1 MITLSWNPVL
11 NKFIEIKNAYI
22 STFSKSRL
30 WDYDPSK
37 TTCLEY
43 WVERLNK
50 PEYIELIKPLQL
62 IEHRGLLLVRYGN
75 YADVFGGEDDVTPDE
90 FWDKYDGFYLE
101 CRSVVID
108 IIENRLAVTP
118 FKKFRN
124 LDECEETSIENISKR
139 IRDAKCVEFSDK
151 LDGSM
156 QAVRYY
162 NDNIVMC
169 GSTSLNPESSWRLK
183 DGYKMLF
190 NRAGYIDLIMDNPLL
205 TFIFEYISMKD
216 AHVVVYSKEQEGLY
230 LIGIRNSVTGEEYS
244 YKTIKEFADKY
255 SIPSTT
261 VFNKTLDD
269 VIKELDDKKSN
280 EAEGFVVNIDGYK
293 VKIKYNDYVNMHRVL
308 SEISS
313 VNLVIRNIA
322 DGTFDDMISKVP
334 TAYKDRVLKTA
345 NVVFKYI
352 HNTELEIKDCFDKA
366 PKDDKKEFMVW
377 VETNV
382 PSRIKAYVRE
392 KYYGKEYNLIKSKS
406 GRYMKLCEM
415 ETKDNE

>member
-1 MITLSWNPVL
+1 MSWNPVL

-22 STFSKSRL
+22 STFSTNRL
-30 WDYDPSK
+30 WDYNTSK

-43 WVERLNK
+43 WVERLDN

-62 IEHRGLLLVRYGN
+62 IEHNGLLLIRYGN

-108 IIENRLAVTP
+108 IKENRLVVTP

-124 LDECEETSIENISKR
+124 LNECEETSIENISKR
-139 IRDAKCVEFSDK
+139 IKDAKCVEFSDK

-162 NDNIVMC
+162 NDSIVMC
-169 GSTSLNPESSWRLK
+169 GSTSLNPEFSWRLK
-183 DGYKMLF
+183 DGYHMLF
-190 NRAGYIDLIMDNPLL
+190 DRAGYIDLIMDNPLL

-216 AHVVVYSKEQEGLY
+216 AHVVVYSKDQEGLY

-244 YKTIKEFADKY
+244 YKEVNSFANKY
-255 SIPSTT
+255 GIPTT
-261 VFNKTLDD
+261 RVFDKTLDD

-293 VKIKYNDYVNMHRVL
+293 VKIKYNDYVSMHRIL

-313 VNLVIRNIA
+313 INLVIKNIA

-334 TAYKDRVLKTA
+334 KAYKDRVMQTA
-345 NVVFKYI
+345 NIVFRYI
-352 HNTELEIKDCFDKA
+352 HNTELKIKEYFDKA
-366 PKDDKKEFMVW
+366 PKDDKKEFMLW
-377 VETNV
+377 VESNV
-382 PSRIKAYVRE
+382 PNSIKAFVRE
-392 KYYGKEYNLIKSKS
+392 KYYGREYNLIKNRS
-406 GRYMKLCEM
+406 GRYLKVNEM
-415 ETKDNE
+415 EGDTYN

>member
-1 MITLSWNPVL
+1 MSWNPVL
-11 NKFIEIKNAYI
+11 NKFIEIKWAFLR
-22 STFSKSRL
+22 TFSRDEL
-30 WDYDPSK
+30 YDYDRSK
-37 TTCLEY
+37 QTCLDY
-43 WVERLNK
+43 WVEKLDN

-62 IEHRGLLLVRYGN
+62 IEHRGLLLIRYGN

-108 IIENRLAVTP
+108 IKENRLVVTP

-124 LDECEETSIENISKR
+124 LNECEETSVENISKR
-139 IRDAKCVEFSDK
+139 IKDAKCVEFSDK

-162 NDNIVMC
+162 NDSIVMC
-169 GSTSLNPESSWRLK
+169 GSTSLNPEFSWRLK

-216 AHVVVYSKEQEGLY
+216 AHVVVYTKEQEGLY
-230 LIGIRNSVTGEEYS
+230 LIGIRNSATGEEYS
-244 YKTIKEFADKY
+244 YADINTYAKKY
-255 SIPSTT
+255 NIPSTT
-261 VFNKTLDD
+261 VFDKTLDE
-269 VIKELDDKKSN
+269 VVKELDDKKSN

-313 VNLVIRNIA
+313 VNLVIKNIA

-334 TAYKDRVLKTA
+334 TAYKDRVMKTA

-352 HNTELEIKDCFDKA
+352 HNTELEIKELFDKA
-366 PKDDKKEFMVW
+366 PKDDKKEFMLW
-377 VETNV
+377 VENNV
-382 PSRIKAYVRE
+382 PNKIKAFVRE
-392 KYYGKEYNLIKSKS
+392 KYYGKEYNLIKNKS
-406 GRYMKLCEM
+406 GRYLKINEM
-415 ETKDNE
+415 EADTYN

>member
-1 MITLSWNPVL
+1 MKSWNPVL
-11 NKFIEIKNAYI
+11 NKFIEIKNTYI
-22 STFSKSRL
+22 SMFSTNRL
-30 WDYDPSK
+30 WNYNTSK

-43 WVERLNK
+43 WVERINN

-62 IEHRGLLLVRYGN
+62 IEHRGLLLIRYGN

-108 IIENRLAVTP
+108 IKENRLVITP

-124 LDECEETSIENISKR
+124 LNECEETSIENISKR
-139 IRDAKCVEFSDK
+139 IKDAKCVEFSDK

-216 AHVVVYSKEQEGLY
+216 AHVVVYSKDQEGLY

-244 YKTIKEFADKY
+244 YKEVNRFANKY
-255 SIPSTT
+255 SIPTT
-261 VFNKTLDD
+261 RVFDKTLDD

-293 VKIKYNDYVNMHRVL
+293 VKIKYNDYVNMHRIL

-313 VNLVIRNIA
+313 VNLVIKNIA

-334 TAYKDRVLKTA
+334 KAYKDRVMQTA

-352 HNTELEIKDCFDKA
+352 HNTELKIKEYFDKA
-366 PKDDKKEFMVW
+366 PKDDKKEFMLW
-377 VETNV
+377 VESNV
-382 PSRIKAYVRE
+382 PNSIKAFVRE
-392 KYYGKEYNLIKSKS
+392 KYYGREYNLIKNRS
-406 GRYMKLCEM
+406 GRYLKINEM
-415 ETKDNE
+415 EDDTYN

>member
-1 MITLSWNPVL
+1 MSWNPVL
-11 NKFIEIKNAYI
+11 NKFIEIKWAFLRA
-22 STFSKSRL
+22 FSRDEL
-30 WDYDPSK
+30 YDYDRSK
-37 TTCLEY
+37 QTCLDY
-43 WVERLNK
+43 WVEKLDN

-62 IEHRGLLLVRYGN
+62 IEHNGLLLIRYGN
-75 YADVFGGEDDVTPDE
+75 YADVFGGEEDVTPDE

-108 IIENRLAVTP
+108 IKENRLVVTP

-139 IRDAKCVEFSDK
+139 IKDAKCVEFSDK

-183 DGYKMLF
+183 DGYHMLF
-190 NRAGYIDLIMDNPLL
+190 QRAGYIDLIMDNPLL

-244 YKTIKEFADKY
+244 YKEVNRFANKY
-255 SIPSTT
+255 SIPTT
-261 VFNKTLDD
+261 RVFDKTLDD

-293 VKIKYNDYVNMHRVL
+293 VKIKYNDYVNMHRIL

-313 VNLVIRNIA
+313 INLVIKNIA
-322 DGTFDDMISKVP
+322 DGIFDDMISKVP
-334 TAYKDRVLKTA
+334 KAYKDRVMQTA
-345 NVVFKYI
+345 NIVFKYI
-352 HNTELEIKDCFDKA
+352 HNTELKIKEYFDKA
-366 PKDDKKEFMVW
+366 PKDDKKEFMLW
-377 VETNV
+377 VESNV
-382 PSRIKAYVRE
+382 PNSIKAFVRE
-392 KYYGKEYNLIKSKS
+392 KYYGREYNLIKNRS
-406 GRYMKLCEM
+406 GRYLKINEM
-415 ETKDNE
+415 EDDTYN

>member
-1 MITLSWNPVL
+1 MNWNPVL
-11 NKFIEIKNAYI
+11 NKFIEIKWAFLR
-22 STFSKSRL
+22 TFSRDEL
-30 WDYDPSK
+30 YDYDRSK
-37 TTCLEY
+37 QTCLEY
-43 WVERLNK
+43 WVEKLDN

-62 IEHRGLLLVRYGN
+62 IEHNGLLLIRYGN
-75 YADVFGGEDDVTPDE
+75 YADVFGGEEDVTPDE

-108 IIENRLAVTP
+108 IKENRLVVTP

-139 IRDAKCVEFSDK
+139 IKDAKCVEFSDK

-162 NDNIVMC
+162 NDDIVMC
-169 GSTSLNPESSWRLK
+169 GSTSLNPKTSWRLK
-183 DGYKMLF
+183 DGYHMLF
-190 NRAGYIDLIMDNPLL
+190 QRAGYIDLIMDNPLL

-216 AHVVVYSKEQEGLY
+216 AHVVVYSKDQEGLY

-244 YKTIKEFADKY
+244 YKEVNRFANKY
-255 SIPSTT
+255 SIPTT
-261 VFNKTLDD
+261 RVFDKTLDN

-293 VKIKYNDYVNMHRVL
+293 VKIKYNDYVNMHRIL

-313 VNLVIRNIA
+313 VNLVIKNIA

-334 TAYKDRVLKTA
+334 KAYKDRVMQTA

-352 HNTELEIKDCFDKA
+352 HNTELKIKEYFDKA
-366 PKDDKKEFMVW
+366 PKDDKKEFMLW
-377 VETNV
+377 VESNV
-382 PSRIKAYVRE
+382 PNSIKAFVRE
-392 KYYGKEYNLIKSKS
+392 KYYGREYNLIKNRS
-406 GRYMKLCEM
+406 GRYLKINEM
-415 ETKDNE
+415 EGDTYN

>member
-22 STFSKSRL
+22 STFSTNRL
-30 WDYDPSK
+30 WDYNPSK
-37 TTCLEY
+37 TTCLDY
-43 WVERLNK
+43 WVERLDNS
-50 PEYIELIKPLQL
+50 EYIELIKPLQL
-62 IEHRGLLLVRYGN
+62 IEHRGLLLIRYGN

-139 IRDAKCVEFSDK
+139 INDAKCVEFSDK

-205 TFIFEYISMKD
+205 TFIFEYISM
-216 AHVVVYSKEQEGLY
+216 
-230 LIGIRNSVTGEEYS
+230 
-244 YKTIKEFADKY
+244 
-255 SIPSTT
+255 
-261 VFNKTLDD
+261 
-269 VIKELDDKKSN
+269 
-280 EAEGFVVNIDGYK
+280 NI
-293 VKIKYNDYVNMHRVL
+293 IC
-308 SEISS
+308 
-313 VNLVIRNIA
+313 
-322 DGTFDDMISKVP
+322 ISK
-334 TAYKDRVLKTA
+334 
-345 NVVFKYI
+345 
-352 HNTELEIKDCFDKA
+352 
-366 PKDDKKEFMVW
+366 
-377 VETNV
+377 
-382 PSRIKAYVRE
+382 
-392 KYYGKEYNLIKSKS
+392 
-406 GRYMKLCEM
+406 
-415 ETKDNE
+415 

>member
-1 MITLSWNPVL
+1 
-11 NKFIEIKNAYI
+11 
-22 STFSKSRL
+22 
-30 WDYDPSK
+30 
-37 TTCLEY
+37 
-43 WVERLNK
+43 
-50 PEYIELIKPLQL
+50 
-62 IEHRGLLLVRYGN
+62 
-75 YADVFGGEDDVTPDE
+75 
-90 FWDKYDGFYLE
+90 
-101 CRSVVID
+101 
-108 IIENRLAVTP
+108 
-118 FKKFRN
+118 
-124 LDECEETSIENISKR
+124 
-139 IRDAKCVEFSDK
+139 
-151 LDGSM
+151 
-156 QAVRYY
+156 
-162 NDNIVMC
+162 
-169 GSTSLNPESSWRLK
+169 
-183 DGYKMLF
+183 MLF

-205 TFIFEYISMKD
+205 TFIFEYISIKD

-244 YKTIKEFADKY
+244 YKTIREFADKY
-255 SIPSTT
+255 SVPSTT
-261 VFNKTLDD
+261 VFDKTLDD

>member
-1 MITLSWNPVL
+1 MNWNPVL
-11 NKFIEIKNAYI
+11 NKFIEIKWAFLRA
-22 STFSKSRL
+22 FSRDEL
-30 WDYDPSK
+30 YDYDKSK
-37 TTCLEY
+37 QTCLGY
-43 WVERLNK
+43 WVDKLDNPAYK
-50 PEYIELIKPLQL
+50 ELIKPLQL
-62 IEHRGLLLVRYGN
+62 IEHNGLLLIRYGN

-108 IIENRLAVTP
+108 IKENRLVVTP

-124 LDECEETSIENISKR
+124 LNECEETSIENISKR
-139 IRDAKCVEFSDK
+139 IKDVKCVEFSDK

-162 NDNIVMC
+162 NDSIIMC

-244 YKTIKEFADKY
+244 YADVKAYAEKY
-255 SIPSTT
+255 SVPSTAI
-261 VFNKTLDD
+261 FDKTLDD

-308 SEISS
+308 SESS
-313 VNLVIRNIA
+313 SINLVIKNIA

-334 TAYKDRVLKTA
+334 TAYKDRVMKTA

-352 HNTELEIKDCFDKA
+352 HNTELEIKDYFDKA
-366 PKDDKKEFMVW
+366 PKDNKKEFMVW
-377 VETNV
+377 VEANI
-382 PSRIKAYVRE
+382 PNRIKAYVRE

-415 ETKDNE
+415 EAKDNE

>member
-1 MITLSWNPVL
+1 MKNWNPVL

-22 STFSKSRL
+22 SAFSKDEL
-30 WDYDPSK
+30 YNYDTSN
-37 TTCLEY
+37 TTCLDY
-43 WVERLNK
+43 WVERLGN
-50 PEYIELIKPLQL
+50 PEYIDLIKPLQL
-62 IEHRGLLLVRYGN
+62 IEHYGLLLIRYGN

-108 IIENRLAVTP
+108 SRRDCLAITP

-124 LDECEETSIENISKR
+124 LNECEETSFENISTK
-139 IRDAKCVEFSDK
+139 IKNAKCVEFSDK

-156 QAVRYY
+156 QAARYY
-162 NDNIVMC
+162 NDRIYMC
-169 GSTSLNPESSWRLK
+169 GSTSLNPELSWRLE
-183 DGYKMLF
+183 DGYRMLF
-190 NRAGYIDLIMDNPLL
+190 SQYGYLEIIKENPEL
-205 TFIFEYISMKD
+205 TFIFEYISIKD

-230 LIGIRNSVTGEEYS
+230 LIGIRNSLTGEEFS
-244 YKTIKEFADKY
+244 YKDVNNFAEKY
-255 SIPSTT
+255 GIPSTT

-313 VNLVIRNIA
+313 VNLVIKNIA
-322 DGTFDDMISKVP
+322 DGTFDDMISKIP
-334 TAYKDRVLKTA
+334 TAYKDRVYEIA
-345 NVVFKYI
+345 IRVFKYI
-352 HNTELEIKDCFDKA
+352 HDTEMKIRGYFDKA
-366 PKDDKKEFMVW
+366 PKDDKKEFMLW
-377 VETNV
+377 VEDNV
-382 PSRIKAYVRE
+382 PNKLKAFVRE

-406 GRYMKLCEM
+406 GRYMKLYEM
-415 ETKDNE
+415 ELKNNE

>member
-1 MITLSWNPVL
+1 MYWNPVL
-11 NKFIEIKNAYI
+11 NKFIEIKWAFLRA
-22 STFSKSRL
+22 FSRDEL
-30 WDYDPSK
+30 YDYDKSK
-37 TTCLEY
+37 QTCLEY
-43 WVERLNK
+43 WVEKLDS
-50 PEYIELIKPLQL
+50 PEYTELIKPLQL
-62 IEHRGLLLVRYGN
+62 IEHNGLLLIRYGN

-108 IIENRLAVTP
+108 IKRDRLVVTP

-124 LDECEETSIENISKR
+124 LNECEETSIENISKR
-139 IRDAKCVEFSDK
+139 IKDAKCVEFSDK

-162 NDNIVMC
+162 NDSIVMC
-169 GSTSLNPESSWRLK
+169 GSTSLNPEFSWRLK

-205 TFIFEYISMKD
+205 TFIFEYISTKD

-244 YKTIKEFADKY
+244 YKEVNRFANKY
-255 SIPSTT
+255 SIPTT
-261 VFNKTLDD
+261 RVFDKTLDD

-293 VKIKYNDYVNMHRVL
+293 VKIKYNDYVSMHRIL

-313 VNLVIRNIA
+313 INLVIKNIA

-334 TAYKDRVLKTA
+334 KAYKDRVMQTA
-345 NVVFKYI
+345 NIVFKYI
-352 HNTELEIKDCFDKA
+352 HNTELRIKEYFDKA
-366 PKDDKKEFMVW
+366 PKDDKKEFMLW
-377 VETNV
+377 VESNV
-382 PSRIKAYVRE
+382 PNSIKAFVRE
-392 KYYGKEYNLIKSKS
+392 KYYGREYNLIKNKS
-406 GRYMKLCEM
+406 GRYLKINEM
-415 ETKDNE
+415 EGDTYN

>member
-1 MITLSWNPVL
+1 M
-11 NKFIEIKNAYI
+11 
-22 STFSKSRL
+22 
-30 WDYDPSK
+30 WDYNTSK

-43 WVERLNK
+43 WVERLNN

-62 IEHRGLLLVRYGN
+62 IEYRGLLLVRYGN

-108 IIENRLAVTP
+108 IKENRLVVTP
-118 FKKFRN
+118 FKKFRSLN
-124 LDECEETSIENISKR
+124 ECEETSIENISKR
-139 IRDAKCVEFSDK
+139 IKDAKCVEFSDK

-162 NDNIVMC
+162 NYNIVMC

-190 NRAGYIDLIMDNPLL
+190 NRAGYIDLVMDNPLL

-216 AHVVVYSKEQEGLY
+216 AHVVVYSKDQEGLY

-244 YKTIKEFADKY
+244 YKEVNSFANKY
-255 SIPSTT
+255 GIPTT
-261 VFNKTLDD
+261 RVFDKTLDD

-293 VKIKYNDYVNMHRVL
+293 VKIKYNDYVSMHRIL

-313 VNLVIRNIA
+313 INLVIKNIA
-322 DGTFDDMISKVP
+322 DGTFDDMIGKVP
-334 TAYKDRVLKTA
+334 KAYKDRVMQTA
-345 NVVFKYI
+345 NIVFKYI
-352 HNTELEIKDCFDKA
+352 HNTELKIKEYFDKA
-366 PKDDKKEFMVW
+366 PKDDKKEFMLW
-377 VETNV
+377 VESNV
-382 PSRIKAYVRE
+382 PNSIKAFVRE
-392 KYYGKEYNLIKSKS
+392 KYYGREYNLIKNRS
-406 GRYMKLCEM
+406 GRYLKINEM
-415 ETKDNE
+415 EGDTYN

>member
-1 MITLSWNPVL
+1 MSWNPVL
-11 NKFIEIKNAYI
+11 NKFIEIKWEFLRA
-22 STFSKSRL
+22 FSRDEL
-30 WDYDPSK
+30 YDYDRSK
-37 TTCLEY
+37 QTCLDY
-43 WVERLNK
+43 WVEKLDN

-62 IEHRGLLLVRYGN
+62 IEHNGLLLIRYGN
-75 YADVFGGEDDVTPDE
+75 YADVFGGEEDVTPDE

-108 IIENRLAVTP
+108 IKENRLVVTP

-139 IRDAKCVEFSDK
+139 IKDAKCVEFSDK

-169 GSTSLNPESSWRLK
+169 GSTSLNPKTSWRLK
-183 DGYKMLF
+183 DGYHMLF
-190 NRAGYIDLIMDNPLL
+190 QRAGYIDLIMDNPLL

-216 AHVVVYSKEQEGLY
+216 AHVVVYSEDQEGLY

-244 YKTIKEFADKY
+244 YKEVNRFANKY
-255 SIPSTT
+255 SIPTT
-261 VFNKTLDD
+261 RVFDKTLDD

-293 VKIKYNDYVNMHRVL
+293 VKIKYNDYVSMHRIL

-313 VNLVIRNIA
+313 INLVIKNIA

-334 TAYKDRVLKTA
+334 KAYRDRVMQTA
-345 NVVFKYI
+345 NIVFKYI
-352 HNTELEIKDCFDKA
+352 HNTELKIKEYFDKA
-366 PKDDKKEFMVW
+366 PKDDKKEFMLW
-377 VETNV
+377 VESKV
-382 PSRIKAYVRE
+382 PNSIKAFVRE
-392 KYYGKEYNLIKSKS
+392 KYYGREYNLIKNRS
-406 GRYMKLCEM
+406 GRYLKINEM
-415 ETKDNE
+415 EDDTYN

>member
-1 MITLSWNPVL
+1 MYWNPVL
-11 NKFIEIKNAYI
+11 NKFIEIKWAFLRA
-22 STFSKSRL
+22 FSRDEL
-30 WDYDPSK
+30 YDYDKSK
-37 TTCLEY
+37 QTCLEY
-43 WVERLNK
+43 WVEKLDS
-50 PEYIELIKPLQL
+50 PEYTELIKPLQL
-62 IEHRGLLLVRYGN
+62 IEHNGLLLIRYGN

-108 IIENRLAVTP
+108 VHENRLVVTP

-124 LDECEETSIENISKR
+124 LNECEETSIENISKR
-139 IRDAKCVEFSDK
+139 IKDAKCVEFSDK

-169 GSTSLNPESSWRLK
+169 GSTSLNPETSWRLK
-183 DGYKMLF
+183 DGYHMLF
-190 NRAGYIDLIMDNPLL
+190 RRAGYIDLIMDNPLL

-244 YKTIKEFADKY
+244 YKEVNRFANKY
-255 SIPSTT
+255 SIPTT
-261 VFNKTLDD
+261 RVFDKTLDD

-293 VKIKYNDYVNMHRVL
+293 VKIKYNDYVSMHRIL

-313 VNLVIRNIA
+313 INLVIKNIA

-334 TAYKDRVLKTA
+334 KAYKDRVMQTA
-345 NVVFKYI
+345 NIVFKYI
-352 HNTELEIKDCFDKA
+352 HNTELRIKEYFDKA
-366 PKDDKKEFMVW
+366 PKDDKKEFMLW
-377 VETNV
+377 VESNV
-382 PSRIKAYVRE
+382 PNSIKAFVRE
-392 KYYGKEYNLIKSKS
+392 KYYGREYNLIKNRS
-406 GRYMKLCEM
+406 GRYLKINEM
-415 ETKDNE
+415 EGDTYN

>member
-1 MITLSWNPVL
+1 MSWNPVL
-11 NKFIEIKNAYI
+11 NKFIEIKWAFLCA
-22 STFSKSRL
+22 FSRDEL
-30 WDYDPSK
+30 YDYDRSK
-37 TTCLEY
+37 QTCLDY
-43 WVERLNK
+43 WVEKLDN
-50 PEYIELIKPLQL
+50 PEYTELIKPLQL
-62 IEHRGLLLVRYGN
+62 IEHNGLLLIRYGN

-108 IIENRLAVTP
+108 ISENRLVVTP

-139 IRDAKCVEFSDK
+139 IKDAKCVEFSDK

-183 DGYKMLF
+183 DGYHMLF
-190 NRAGYIDLIMDNPLL
+190 QRAGYIDLIMDNPLL

-216 AHVVVYSKEQEGLY
+216 AHVVVYSKDQEGLY

-244 YKTIKEFADKY
+244 YKEVNRFANKY
-255 SIPSTT
+255 SIPTT
-261 VFNKTLDD
+261 RVFDKTLDD

-280 EAEGFVVNIDGYK
+280 EAEGFVVNIDDYK
-293 VKIKYNDYVNMHRVL
+293 VKIKYNDYVNMHRIL

-313 VNLVIRNIA
+313 VNLVIKNIA

-334 TAYKDRVLKTA
+334 KAYRDRVMQTA

-352 HNTELEIKDCFDKA
+352 HNTELKIKEYFDKA
-366 PKDDKKEFMVW
+366 PKDDKKEFMLW
-377 VETNV
+377 VESNV
-382 PSRIKAYVRE
+382 PNSIKAFVRE
-392 KYYGKEYNLIKSKS
+392 KYYGREYNLIKNRS
-406 GRYMKLCEM
+406 GRYLKINEM
-415 ETKDNE
+415 DGDTYS

>member
-1 MITLSWNPVL
+1 MSWNPVL
-11 NKFIEIKNAYI
+11 NKFIEIKWAFLH
-22 STFSKSRL
+22 TFSRDEL
-30 WDYDPSK
+30 YDYDRSK
-37 TTCLEY
+37 QTCLEY
-43 WVERLNK
+43 WVEKLDNS
-50 PEYIELIKPLQL
+50 EYIELIKPLQL
-62 IEHRGLLLVRYGN
+62 IEHKGLLLIRYGN

-108 IIENRLAVTP
+108 IKENRLVVTP

-124 LDECEETSIENISKR
+124 LNECEETSIENVSKR
-139 IRDAKCVEFSDK
+139 IKDAKCVEFSDK

-162 NDNIVMC
+162 NDSIVMC
-169 GSTSLNPESSWRLK
+169 GSTSLNPEFSWRLK
-183 DGYKMLF
+183 DGYHMLF

-205 TFIFEYISMKD
+205 TFIFEYISMED

-244 YKTIKEFADKY
+244 YADVNAFAKKY

-261 VFNKTLDD
+261 VFNKTLDE

-313 VNLVIRNIA
+313 VNLVIKNIA

-334 TAYKDRVLKTA
+334 TAYKDRVMKIA
-345 NVVFKYI
+345 NAVFKYI
-352 HNTELEIKDCFDKA
+352 HNTELEIKDYFDKA
-366 PKDDKKEFMVW
+366 PKDDKKEFMLW
-377 VETNV
+377 VESNV
-382 PSRIKAYVRE
+382 PNKIKAFVRE
-392 KYYGKEYNLIKSKS
+392 KYYGNEYNLIKNKS
-406 GRYMKLCEM
+406 GRYLKINEM
-415 ETKDNE
+415 EADTYN

>member
-1 MITLSWNPVL
+1 MSWNPVL
-11 NKFIEIKNAYI
+11 NKFIEIKWAFMRA
-22 STFSKSRL
+22 FSRDEL
-30 WDYDPSK
+30 YDYDRSK
-37 TTCLEY
+37 QTCLDY
-43 WVERLNK
+43 WVEKLDN
-50 PEYIELIKPLQL
+50 PEYTELIKPLQL
-62 IEHRGLLLVRYGN
+62 IEHNGLLLIRYGN

-90 FWDKYDGFYLE
+90 FWDRYDGFYLE

-108 IIENRLAVTP
+108 IHENRLVVTP

-124 LDECEETSIENISKR
+124 LNECEETSIENISKR
-139 IRDAKCVEFSDK
+139 IKDAKCVEFSDK

-162 NDNIVMC
+162 NDSIVMC
-169 GSTSLNPESSWRLK
+169 GSTSLNPEFSWRLK

-190 NRAGYIDLIMDNPLL
+190 NRAGYVDLIMDNPLL

-230 LIGIRNSVTGEEYS
+230 LIGIRNSVTGDEYS
-244 YKTIKEFADKY
+244 YKTIREFADKY

-313 VNLVIRNIA
+313 VNLVIKNIA

-334 TAYKDRVLKTA
+334 VAYKDRVMKTA
-345 NVVFKYI
+345 NIVFKYL
-352 HNTELEIKDCFDKA
+352 HDTEMEIKECFDKA
-366 PKDDKKEFMVW
+366 PKGDKKEFMLW
-377 VETNV
+377 VEHNV
-382 PSRIKAYVRE
+382 PNKIKAFVRE
-392 KYYGKEYNLIKSKS
+392 KYYGKEYNLIKNRS
-406 GRYMKLCEM
+406 GRYLKINEM
-415 ETKDNE
+415 EGDTYN